1 MIPRVPPRVR
11 VVEVGPRD
19 GLQNEAAVLSLDEK
33 VEFVGRLAA
42 CGLPHIEAG
51 AFVRE
56 DRVPQMAGTDALFR
70 RLGRTGGVRAQAM
83 NGGGAHLPVLSA
95 LVPNRHGME
104 RALGAGVDEV
114 AVFTAASDAFARHNI
129 NMTVADSLVRFR
141 EVLAMAA
148 EHGLRVRAYVSTAW
162 WCPYTGRVAPDD
174 ARRVAVALAEMGCYE
189 IALSDTIG
197 AATPLEVAALVQLV
211 ARDVPVGRLAV
222 HFHDTRGTAL
232 ANVLAALDA
241 GVTTVDAAAGGLG
254 GCPYAPGASGNLATE
269 DLLYMLHGMGV
280 ETGVDLESLAAT
292 SRWLVNVIG
301 RTLPARYLNAGPP
314 LPVAEAGYGTDAKV

>member
-1 MIPRVPPRVR
+1 MTSRIPPRVR

-19 GLQNEAAVLSLDEK
+19 GLQNEAAVMSLDAK
-33 VEFVGRLAA
+33 VEFVERLAA
-42 CGLPHIEAG
+42 CGLPQIEAG

-70 RLGRTGGVRAQAM
+70 RLGRA
-83 NGGGAHLPVLSA
+83 GGARLSA

-104 RALGAGVDEV
+104 RALAAGVDEV

-129 NMTVADSLVRFR
+129 NMTVAESLVRFR
-141 EVLAMAA
+141 DVLAMAA

-162 WCPYTGRVAPDD
+162 WCPYAGRVAPDD
-174 ARRVAVALAEMGCYE
+174 ARRVALALAEMGCYE

-197 AATPLEVAALVQLV
+197 AATPLEVAALVELV
-211 ARDVPVGRLAV
+211 ARDISAARVAV
-222 HFHDTRGTAL
+222 HLHDTRGTAL

-269 DLLYMLHGMGV
+269 DLLYMLQGMGV
-280 ETGVDLESLAAT
+280 DTGVDLDALAAT
-292 SRWLVNVIG
+292 SSWLASVIG
-301 RTLPARYLNAGPP
+301 RPLPGRYVNAGP
-314 LPVAEAGYGTDAKV
+314 LPVVEAGHNVDAKV